1 MTRTVIDAADQLSE
15 LLEQENAALQR
26 MDIAAATALVEAKQQ
41 AIAALVAAQSQAAP
55 QEAAEFQA
63 STQRLSDL
71 AAANRSLLE
80 RAILVQDRVL
90 GMIAT
95 ALPRA
100 SGREGGYGA
109 GGRNL
114 TPNTLPPMA
123 LSARA

>member
-1 MTRTVIDAADQLSE
+1 MTRTVIDAADQLSA

-26 MDIAAATALVEAKQQ
+26 MDIPSATALVEAKQQ
-41 AIAALVAAQSQAAP
+41 AIAELVAARGQATP
-55 QEAAEFQA
+55 TDAAEIQA

-80 RAILVQDRVL
+80 RAMLVQDRIL

-109 GGRNL
+109 AGRNV
-114 TPNTLPPMA
+114 TPNALPPMA

>member
-1 MTRTVIDAADQLSE
+1 MTRAVIDAADQLSE

-26 MDIAAATALVEAKQQ
+26 MDITAATALVEAKQQ
-41 AIAALVAAQSQAAP
+41 AIAALVAAQGQAAASD
-55 QEAAEFQA
+55 AAEIQA

-80 RAILVQDRVL
+80 RAMVVQDRIL
-90 GMIAT
+90 SMIAS

-109 GGRNL
+109 GGRNV
-114 TPNTLPPMA
+114 TPNALPPMA